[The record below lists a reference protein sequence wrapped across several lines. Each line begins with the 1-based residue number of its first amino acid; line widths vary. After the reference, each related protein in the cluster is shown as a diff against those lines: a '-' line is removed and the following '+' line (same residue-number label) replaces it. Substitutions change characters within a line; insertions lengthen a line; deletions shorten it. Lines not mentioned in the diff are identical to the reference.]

1 MSTTAEGPPSAPP
14 VAPAPAGPSPAG
26 PATRVGAPRLPVT
39 GPAAVLP
46 EQRGPRRSTTVL
58 HPEVVAH
65 VADTLAEGRG
75 VLVVGDAGTG
85 KTAAVTQALAALRAR
100 LEVRVVTISGAS
112 ARDGLPLAPLEP
124 LLHDG
129 AASFGSFAGTLRAVS
144 DGLARRG
151 DGRTLVL
158 RVEDAHLL
166 DDGSARALDWLVRQ
180 DDVLVV
186 ATVRRSWSARA
197 PWAALWRDDT
207 VERVDLPAL
216 TWEGAERWLT
226 DELGGPVTVDTVHRL
241 WSMCGGNVF
250 HLRESVLEARTAG
263 TLARR
268 AGVWVWHGRAR
279 TGSRLL
285 ELAEQ
290 DVSRLGEPA
299 RAALEVC
306 AVAGPVPLDTLLDLV
321 PDAAVEA
328 LTLAG
333 AVTVTTAATPSG
345 GATRVVD
352 VAHASYA
359 DAVRART
366 PVSRQRALLE
376 RALAAPV
383 LPGVAPAS
391 LVRSVTLALGLGLDV
406 PMARVREAAAAAFP
420 VSLTDA
426 VVGLADGALAGA
438 GRSVLE
444 RVELHVL
451 RAEGAQHEGDHAGA
465 DRDLLRAHALL
476 AGLDAADPAVLAL
489 LLQVAERRA
498 LVAQYHRGDVDEA
511 VRLLAAAAAAGDVA
525 RPGAA
530 DPWWRAEADVARLV
544 RLAWAGRFPEVLDA
558 AVARLDGGTHPARRV
573 ALVPPTAIGLAD
585 RGEVARAAALC
596 RRYGDVASAHDG
608 EHRWGRGEVLV
619 ATFLVLLWLG
629 DVPAVHAAA
638 APNPTGAP
646 YALDWAT
653 THAARGLAG
662 IADGSWTAARAQL
675 ASANARFAVSDVVG
689 IARYTLVAEAVAA
702 AACGDAAAARDL
714 LQRSAQA
721 PVASSAAVEG
731 DLRVR
736 RLDALAWLRDRSLR
750 EEALATARW
759 ARERG
764 AARIELEA
772 LHRVLDAARRDGLPA
787 EERLLERVRALR
799 TVCEGPRAAALVG
812 HAAAVATGDADVVRI
827 AERELN
833 RCGLW
838 LPPVGPPTTLT
849 ARERE
854 IASLAAGGMTS
865 RAIAHRLTL
874 STRTVD
880 SHLSRV
886 FGKLGVHS
894 REELA
899 TLLR

>member
-1 MSTTAEGPPSAPP
+1 MSTTAEGRPSAPP
-14 VAPAPAGPSPAG
+14 VGPVRAAPA
-26 PATRVGAPRLPVT
+26 T
-39 GPAAVLP
+39 GSAAVLP

-65 VADTLAEGRG
+65 VADALADGRG
-75 VLVVGDAGTG
+75 VLVVGDPGTG

-100 LEVRVVTISGAS
+100 RDVRVVTISGAS

-124 LLHDG
+124 LLDG

-144 DGLARRG
+144 DGLARHG
-151 DGRTLVL
+151 DGRPLVL

-180 DDVLVV
+180 HDVLVV

-207 VERVDLPAL
+207 VERVDVPAL

-241 WSMCGGNVF
+241 WSLCGGNVF
-250 HLRESVLEARTAG
+250 HLRESVLEGRAGG
-263 TLARR
+263 TLVRSR
-268 AGVWVWHGRAR
+268 GVWVSHGRAR

-290 DVSRLGEPA
+290 EVGRLTEPA

-321 PDAAVEA
+321 PAAAVDA
-328 LTLAG
+328 LALAG

-345 GATRVVD
+345 AATRVVD

-383 LPGVAPAS
+383 VPGVAPAS
-391 LVRSVTLALGLGLDV
+391 LVRSVTLALALGLDV
-406 PMARVREAAAAAFP
+406 PMSRVREAAAAAFP
-420 VSLTDA
+420 VALTDA

-451 RAEGAQHEGDHAGA
+451 RAEASQHGGDHAGA

-476 AGLDAADPAVLAL
+476 ADLDAADPAVLAL

-511 VRLLAAAAAAGDVA
+511 VRILAAVVAAGDSA
-525 RPGAA
+525 RPGAV
-530 DPWWRAEADVARLV
+530 DPWWHAEADVARLV
-544 RLAWAGRFPEVLDA
+544 RLCWAGRFPQVLDA
-558 AVARLDGGTHPARRV
+558 AVARLGGTTHPARRV
-573 ALVPPTAIGLAD
+573 TLVPPTVVGLSD
-585 RGEVARAAALC
+585 RGEVVRAAALC

-629 DVPAVHAAA
+629 DVPAVHTAA

-653 THAARGLAG
+653 THAARGLAA
-662 IADGSWTAARAQL
+662 IADGAWTSARGQL
-675 ASANARFAVSDVVG
+675 ASANARFAVSDVSG

-702 AACGDAAAARDL
+702 AACGDAAAAHDL
-714 LQRSAQA
+714 LQRSARVPA
-721 PVASSAAVEG
+721 ASSAAVEG

-736 RLDALAWLRDRSLR
+736 RLDALAWLRDRGLR

-764 AARIELEA
+764 AFRIELEA
-772 LHRVLDAARRDGLPA
+772 LHRVLDAARRDGVPD
-787 EERLLERVRALR
+787 ERLLERVRALGA
-799 TVCEGPRAAALVG
+799 VCEGPRAAALVA
-812 HAAAVATGDADVVRI
+812 HAEAVATGDADVVRI

-865 RAIAHRLTL
+865 RAIAQRLTL

-886 FGKLGVHS
+886 FGKLNVHS

-899 TLLR
+899 TVLR